1 MPETGID
8 QINDE
13 ATPAQTDVLSSHLL
27 GGKKKHDEDKN
38 VETEE
43 IQHLDKGADY
53 LTTMLL
59 QQGVKETKTKSKKT
73 PPKLDE
79 LKKLF
84 VQKLVDSGYVKIGD
98 KVLVVRRGDVIPK
111 IESSLGSAIKSDL
124 ENRFHADGTQFIG
137 ELPPSRAIKI
147 PSQCPACRTELIV
160 EGAFL
165 TISIPFFLASSIAAS
180 TRSKPTT

>member
-8 QINDE
+8 QINE
-13 ATPAQTDVLSSHLL
+13 ETAPGQTDVLSSHLL

-84 VQKLVDSGYVKIGD
+84 VQELIDSGYVKIGD
-98 KVLVVRRGDVIPK
+98 KGRTILTDTGKEFLDNQTKNAAMKVELAKLKNLEYRK
-111 IESSLGSAIKSDL
+111 SLERQDKR
-124 ENRFHADGTQFIG
+124 NQKKR
-137 ELPPSRAIKI
+137 K
-147 PSQCPACRTELIV
+147 
-160 EGAFL
+160 
-165 TISIPFFLASSIAAS
+165 
-180 TRSKPTT
+180 KK

>member
-8 QINDE
+8 QINED
-13 ATPAQTDVLSSHLL
+13 AAPGQTDVLSSHLL

-43 IQHLDKGADY
+43 IHHLDKGADY

-79 LKKLF
+79 LKKIF
-84 VQKLVDSGYVKIGD
+84 VQRLIESGYVRVGD
-98 KVLVVRRGDVIPK
+98 KGRTILTDIGKKFLDAQTK
-111 IESSLGSAIKSDL
+111 NAAIKVELAKLKNL
-124 ENRFHADGTQFIG
+124 EYRKSLERQAKRNQKKR
-137 ELPPSRAIKI
+137 K
-147 PSQCPACRTELIV
+147 
-160 EGAFL
+160 
-165 TISIPFFLASSIAAS
+165 
-180 TRSKPTT
+180 KK

>member
-8 QINDE
+8 QINEE

-84 VQKLVDSGYVKIGD
+84 VQELIDSGYVKIGD
-98 KVLVVRRGDVIPK
+98 KGRTILTDIGKKFLDAQTKNAEVKVELAKLKNLEYRK
-111 IESSLGSAIKSDL
+111 SLERQAKR
-124 ENRFHADGTQFIG
+124 NQKKR
-137 ELPPSRAIKI
+137 K
-147 PSQCPACRTELIV
+147 
-160 EGAFL
+160 
-165 TISIPFFLASSIAAS
+165 
-180 TRSKPTT
+180 KK

>member
-8 QINDE
+8 QINEE

-27 GGKKKHDEDKN
+27 GGKKKHDENKN

-53 LTTMLL
+53 LTTILL

-84 VQKLVDSGYVKIGD
+84 VQELIDSGYVKIGD
-98 KVLVVRRGDVIPK
+98 KGRTILTDIGKEFLDNQTKNAAMKVELAKLKNLEYRK
-111 IESSLGSAIKSDL
+111 SLERQDKR
-124 ENRFHADGTQFIG
+124 NQKKR
-137 ELPPSRAIKI
+137 K
-147 PSQCPACRTELIV
+147 
-160 EGAFL
+160 
-165 TISIPFFLASSIAAS
+165 
-180 TRSKPTT
+180 KK